1 MASLPQGPEH
11 FLTLNPILN
20 VSTTIHLCF
29 YHLWISTEGPDSLRV
44 SRAVT

>member
-11 FLTLNPILN
+11 FLTLSPILN
-20 VSTTIHLCF
+20 VSITIAVCF
-29 YHLWISTEGPDSLRV
+29 YHLWISAEGPDNLRV